1 VLGASPRESSGRVA
15 ANPQPTG
22 PVSFADPGGSKEGME
37 NLSTDLRPVVEWT
50 PPATRE
56 EADQAILSLSND
68 IGLILAQLAED
79 QPSWCGRTGRSPADY
94 AAWRRRA
101 LFAKVHKESQLRE
114 CKRLRTQLGSGGP
127 EHDGLVDLLARS
139 REAVEA
145 WLDAG
150 ATSGSAALDGAL
162 ALLAEQ
168 LDRLPVM
175 RSFTLL
181 GSRVPRPALV
191 EE

>member
-1 VLGASPRESSGRVA
+1 
-15 ANPQPTG
+15 
-22 PVSFADPGGSKEGME
+22 ME
-37 NLSTDLRPVVEWT
+37 NLSPEIHPVVEWM

-79 QPSWCGRTGRSPADY
+79 QSSWCGRTGRSPADY

-114 CKRLRTQLGSGGP
+114 CKRLRAQLGSDNGDRGVA
-127 EHDGLVDLLARS
+127 ELLARS
-139 REAVEA
+139 REVVEV
-145 WLDAG
+145 WLDGG
-150 ATSGSAALDGAL
+150 ASSGSVALDTVL

-168 LDRLPVM
+168 IDRLPLA
-175 RSFTLL
+175 RSVNLV
-181 GSRVPRPALV
+181 GAVSRDGRPSAAV
-191 EE
+191 

>member
-1 VLGASPRESSGRVA
+1 
-15 ANPQPTG
+15 
-22 PVSFADPGGSKEGME
+22 ME
-37 NLSTDLRPVVEWT
+37 NLSPDLRPMVEWI
-50 PPATRE
+50 PPSMRE

-114 CKRLRTQLGSGGP
+114 CKRLRGQLGAGDNAVV
-127 EHDGLVDLLARS
+127 ELLARS
-139 REAVEA
+139 REVVEV
-145 WLDAG
+145 WLDGG
-150 ATSGSAALDGAL
+150 ASSGSTELDTVL

-168 LDRLPVM
+168 IDRLPLS
-175 RSFTLL
+175 RSLSL
-181 GSRVPRPALV
+181 VGAVSRDGRSSAAV
-191 EE
+191 